1 VSKYNPKKIDYNK
14 DGAVDSKDDIF
25 GVKDYDGDG
34 KVTQKEEGRFKQ
46 EREETKTEYKYNAK
60 GELVESTVKGSA
72 VEVPEPGINLS
83 EYTERFL
90 KGKDDVRRALFL
102 ARKYNWDQDQ
112 FNSYIE
118 TQTAWGKATTEAQ
131 AAFDLQIKGSKRE
144 EFMNPE
150 TGKIPVKQREIQQML
165 TEAGITVPETEVAKF
180 AREAVRSG
188 LDENA
193 VRSWVANKF
202 SIPTGPTAPTGP
214 QAPTG
219 PAGAA
224 LQGTSSSIADALKRM
239 ARSYGVTLTD
249 ETLQIKIREAL
260 AQGDNWLGYVEGQR
274 NVFRQNA
281 KTLYPS
287 ARDDLDNFTL
297 EELLDPYLEDAS
309 ALLGVQR
316 KNMDI
321 SNPMWTRAL
330 NNADGSPMTRE
341 QWMTTLRTDKQY
353 GWNKTQKA
361 KTEYAELGDELL
373 RVFGMA

>member
-1 VSKYNPKKIDYNK
+1 VSKYNPK
-14 DGAVDSKDDIF
+14 KDDIF

-165 TEAGITVPETEVAKF
+165 TEAGITVPEAEVAKF

-188 LDENA
+188 LDESA

-321 SNPMWTRAL
+321 SNPMWTKAL